1 MAYYGGKGR
10 GRGGGG
16 GGGGGVAGACVY
28 VGNLSW
34 ETTWQDLKDHFR
46 AAGEVSHA
54 DVMQEHDGRS
64 KGCGIVSF
72 ASARDAANAIRQLH
86 DTELQGRKIFV
97 REDREAETGGLPA
110 PGSRGGRGGGAPAG
124 LPPAR
129 SQAGRIGSTGASVYV
144 GNLSWETTWQDLKDH
159 FRAAGE
165 VSHADVMQEHDGR
178 SKGCG
183 IVSFARAGDA
193 ANAIATLNQTEL
205 GGRVIFVREDR
216 EAETGHIGG
225 LPAPGTR
232 SPGLAASQP
241 SSTPIIGG
249 GLPPARGRGGGAGG
263 RGGGAVA
270 TGGMGGL
277 PAGGGTRV
285 YVGNLSWETS
295 WQDLKDH
302 FRAAGE
308 VSHADVMQEHD
319 GRSKGCGIVSFAS
332 ARDAANAIRQLHD
345 TELQGRKIFVREDR
359 EAAAPAGKGKG
370 QGTAGCQVYVGNLSW
385 ETSWMNLKV

>member
-1 MAYYGGKGR
+1 MSYYGGKGR

-16 GGGGGVAGACVY
+16 GGGGGGAAAAAVY

-46 AAGEVSHA
+46 AAGDVTHA

-64 KGCGIVSF
+64 KGCGIVKFS
-72 ASARDAANAIRQLH
+72 SARDAANAIRQLH
-86 DTELQGRKIFV
+86 DTELQGRTIFV

-129 SQAGRIGSTGASVYV
+129 SQGGRPQGGSTGASVYV

-159 FRAAGE
+159 FRAAGD
-165 VSHADVMQEHDGR
+165 VGHADVMQEHDGR

-183 IVSFARAGDA
+183 IVSFSSARDA
-193 ANAIATLNQTEL
+193 ATAIATLNQTEL

-241 SSTPIIGG
+241 PSNPIIGG
-249 GLPPARGRGGGAGG
+249 GLPPAICHGR
-263 RGGGAVA
+263 R
-270 TGGMGGL
+270 
-277 PAGGGTRV
+277 
-285 YVGNLSWETS
+285 
-295 WQDLKDH
+295 
-302 FRAAGE
+302 
-308 VSHADVMQEHD
+308 
-319 GRSKGCGIVSFAS
+319 
-332 ARDAANAIRQLHD
+332 
-345 TELQGRKIFVREDR
+345 
-359 EAAAPAGKGKG
+359 
-370 QGTAGCQVYVGNLSW
+370 
-385 ETSWMNLKV
+385 